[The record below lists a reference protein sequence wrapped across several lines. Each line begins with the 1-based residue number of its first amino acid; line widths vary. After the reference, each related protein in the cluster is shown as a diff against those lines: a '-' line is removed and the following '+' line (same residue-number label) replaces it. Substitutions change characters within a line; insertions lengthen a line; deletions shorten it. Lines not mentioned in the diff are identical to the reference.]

1 MKALIIYDSFFGN
14 TEKVA
19 NAIGDAISGQMDVEV
34 CTVSDIKSEQLKGL
48 SLLIVGSPTRAFRP
62 SPAITKFLNSITSGS
77 LSGVK
82 AAGFDTRISISDTK
96 SRFLRFMANL
106 FGYAANPISE
116 KLGKK
121 GAQIAIAPEGFFV
134 KDTKGPLKDGE
145 LERACEWARQII
157 TIFQST

>member
-14 TEKVA
+14 TEKIA
-19 NAIGDAISGQMDVEV
+19 KAIGSTISGQMDVEV
-34 CTVSDIKSEQLKGL
+34 CKVSDIKLEQLKGL
-48 SLLIVGSPTRAFRP
+48 FLLIVGSPTRAFRP
-62 SPAITKFLNSITSGS
+62 SPAITKFLNSIAAGS

-82 AAGFDTRISISDTK
+82 AASFDTRISISDTN

-106 FGYAANPISE
+106 FGYAAKPISE

-121 GAQIAIAPEGFFV
+121 GAQIVIAPEGFLV

-145 LERACEWARQII
+145 IERVAEWARQII
-157 TIFQST
+157 SKL